1 MESEKVLLILEVK
14 EMKKGK
20 YKYFIILSIVIIA
33 LSVLNHYMSYSMRIG
48 NTRFFLV
55 ETMANSNDGEPLLG
69 LYCKV
74 QDGGYKGVDM
84 CGFPKIVLW
93 NDKYV
98 ISKNH
103 NGKDTTIISY
113 VIINQDSVNAS
124 DGDIADLHVFNTET
138 EYSNYLNIIGLPERE
153 MKQIDCR
160 ISWWKL
166 LFK

>member
-1 MESEKVLLILEVK
+1 
-14 EMKKGK
+14 MKKATK
-20 YKYFIILSIVIIA
+20 KIIIIIIISVFILF
-33 LSVLNHYMSYSMRIG
+33 LLLLNDYMSYSMRIG

-74 QDGGYKGVDM
+74 MDIGYKGVDM
-84 CGFPKIVLW
+84 CGFPKIILW
-93 NDKYV
+93 NDKYI
-98 ISKNH
+98 ISKNQ

-124 DGDIADLHVFNTET
+124 DGDIADLHVFNSEKD
-138 EYSNYLNIIGLPERE
+138 YIDYLNIIGLSERE
-153 MKQIDCR
+153 MKQIDCP
-160 ISWWKL
+160 IFWWKL